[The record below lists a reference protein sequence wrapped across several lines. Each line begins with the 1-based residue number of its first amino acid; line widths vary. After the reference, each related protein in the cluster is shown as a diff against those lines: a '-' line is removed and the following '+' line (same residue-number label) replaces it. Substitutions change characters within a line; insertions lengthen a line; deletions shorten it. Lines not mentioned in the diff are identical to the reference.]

1 MTRIALLLM
10 SLCLCLSLP
19 ALAEQK
25 QSYGDLDVHYSAFNS
40 GFLQPEIAA
49 ATGLVRSKTQGVVN
63 VAVLKAGT
71 ASSAK
76 VSGTVKNLLGQSTAL
91 SFKEVKEGKAIYYL
105 AQFPFEQRETLRF
118 TLNVTAADGVPHSFD
133 FNQEFFPDE

>member
-1 MTRIALLLM
+1 M
-10 SLCLCLSLP
+10 
-19 ALAEQK
+19 
-25 QSYGDLDVHYSAFNS
+25 HYSAFNS

-49 ATGLVRSKTQGVVN
+49 ATGLVRSKSQGVVN

-71 ASSAK
+71 ASSAQ
-76 VSGTVKNLLGQSTAL
+76 VNGTVKNLLGQSTAL

>member
-10 SLCLCLSLP
+10 SLCLSLP

-71 ASSAK
+71 ASSAQ

>member
-10 SLCLCLSLP
+10 SLCLSLP

-40 GFLQPEIAA
+40 GFLQPEVAA

-71 ASSAK
+71 ASSSK

>member
-10 SLCLCLSLP
+10 SLCLSLP

-49 ATGLVRSKTQGVVN
+49 ATGLVRSKSQGVVN

-71 ASSAK
+71 ASSAR
-76 VSGTVKNLLGQSTAL
+76 VSGTVKNLLGQSSAL

>member
-10 SLCLCLSLP
+10 SLCLSLP
-19 ALAEQK
+19 AMAEQK

-40 GFLQPEIAA
+40 GFLQPDVAA
-49 ATGLVRSKTQGVVN
+49 ATGLIRSKTQGVVN

-71 ASSAK
+71 ASNAK
-76 VSGTVKNLLGQSTAL
+76 VSGSVKNLLGQSTAL
-91 SFKEVKEGKAIYYL
+91 NFKEVKEGQAIYYL

-118 TLNVTAADGVPHSFD
+118 TLSVQAADGVPHSFD

>member
-10 SLCLCLSLP
+10 SLCLSLP

-76 VSGTVKNLLGQSTAL
+76 ISGTVKNLLGQSTAL

>member
-10 SLCLCLSLP
+10 SLCLSLP

-25 QSYGDLDVHYSAFNS
+25 QCYGDLDVHYSAFNS
-40 GFLQPEIAA
+40 GFLQPDVAA
-49 ATGLVRSKTQGVVN
+49 ATGLIRSKTQGVVN

-71 ASSAK
+71 ASNAK
-76 VSGTVKNLLGQSTAL
+76 VSGSVKNLLGQSTAL
-91 SFKEVKEGKAIYYL
+91 NFKEVKEGQAIYYL

-118 TLNVTAADGVPHSFD
+118 SLSVHAADGVPHSFD

>member
-10 SLCLCLSLP
+10 SLCLSLP

-40 GFLQPEIAA
+40 SFLQPEIAA

>member
-10 SLCLCLSLP
+10 SLCLSLP

-49 ATGLVRSKTQGVVN
+49 ATDLVRSKSQGVVN

-71 ASSAK
+71 ASSAQ

>member
-1 MTRIALLLM
+1 MSRIALLLM
-10 SLCLCLSLP
+10 SLCLSLP

-71 ASSAK
+71 ASNAK